1 MKKDYKFQYWWS
13 DGSMGGESMIL
24 YPLTNKNFNRLVDA
38 YKSNQGKGF
47 SKCEEVSDL
56 YNKIMKEVL
65 NSEADTYLEDECLL
79 EELFDYDENI
89 DYEEIT
95 IVKVRNQ
102 LKRLYEFG
110 IHFPEEV
117 KK

>member
-1 MKKDYKFQYWWS
+1 MKKEYKFTYWYS
-13 DGSMGGESMIL
+13 DGGNGDQSYIL

-38 YKSNQGKGF
+38 YKNNQGKDF

-65 NSEADTYLEDECLL
+65 NSEADTYLEDEYLL

-95 IVKVRNQ
+95 IIKVRNQ

-110 IHFPEEV
+110 IYFPEEV